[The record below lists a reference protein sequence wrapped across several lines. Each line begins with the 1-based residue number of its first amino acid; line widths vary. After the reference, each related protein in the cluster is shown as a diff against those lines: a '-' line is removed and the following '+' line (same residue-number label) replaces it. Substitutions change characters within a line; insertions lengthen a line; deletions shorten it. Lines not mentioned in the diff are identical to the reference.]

1 MKKFIRGLLLILVFI
16 SCNFNYEYVNA
27 EGNNDKKQVID
38 TDERI
43 FDITSDNVILYNL
56 DDKSIIYEEN
66 SDEKVQIASLTKIM
80 TTLVA
85 IENIDNLE
93 EKVTITSDVFRG
105 ISEYSQAGLSVGDE
119 VTYRDLLYG
128 VMLPS
133 GADSVNAIVMNGFD
147 SNDAFVKLMN
157 DKAEEIGLDDTK
169 FDNAIGMDSDDNYS
183 TASDVAKLLMY
194 ALDNETFNTIFKT
207 KTYTIPSINLE
218 LNSTLVSYGG
228 SLDTSNILGAK
239 SGFTD
244 GAGLCLASIA
254 NYNDINYL
262 EVVLGADT
270 ASRANAVRD
279 SLEIYSYYAKN
290 YDYVDVIKK
299 GQVLEK
305 IDVKWGKVDTYSIK
319 GNDDVSVYLRNTV
332 MSDDLEY
339 NYKGVEELTYKNK
352 KGDKLGVVTVS
363 YDGREL
369 TSYDVYLNDDIE
381 YYHPVIYT
389 IMGLAIVLMI
399 ISIILIKKN
408 KRKSKQKKR
417 KKRL

>member
-119 VTYRDLLYG
+119 VTYKDLLYG

-183 TASDVAKLLMY
+183 TASDVAKLLMC
-194 ALDNETFNTIFKT
+194 ALDNEIFNTIFKT

-305 IDVKWGKVDTYSIK
+305 IDVKWGKVDDYSIK

>member
-1 MKKFIRGLLLILVFI
+1 MKKIVRGLLLILVLI
-16 SCNFNYEYVNA
+16 SCSFNYVYVNA
-27 EGNNDKKQVID
+27 EDNQDKEQVID

-66 SDEKVQIASLTKIM
+66 SNEKVKIASLTKIM
-80 TTLVA
+80 TTLIA

-157 DKAEEIGLDDTK
+157 DKAKEIGLDDTK

-194 ALDNETFNTIFKT
+194 ALDNKTFNTIFKT

-290 YDYVDVIKK
+290 YNYVDVIKK

-399 ISIILIKKN
+399 ISIILIKKS

>member
-119 VTYRDLLYG
+119 VTYKDLLYG

-157 DKAEEIGLDDTK
+157 DKAKEIGLDDTK

-408 KRKSKQKKR
+408 KRRSKQKKR

>member
-119 VTYRDLLYG
+119 VTYKDLLYG

>member
-16 SCNFNYEYVNA
+16 SCSFNYEYVNA

-119 VTYRDLLYG
+119 VTYKDLLYG

-244 GAGLCLASIA
+244 GARLCLASIA

-290 YDYVDVIKK
+290 YNYVDVIKK

-305 IDVKWGKVDTYSIK
+305 IDVKWGKVDDYSIK

-408 KRKSKQKKR
+408 KRRSKQKKR

>member
-119 VTYRDLLYG
+119 VTYKDLLYG

-147 SNDAFVKLMN
+147 SNDVFVKLMN

-290 YDYVDVIKK
+290 YNYVDVIKK

-319 GNDDVSVYLRNTV
+319 GNDDVSVYLRNTA

>member
-119 VTYRDLLYG
+119 VTYKDLLYG

-408 KRKSKQKKR
+408 KRRSKQKKR

>member
-1 MKKFIRGLLLILVFI
+1 MKKFVRGLLLILVFI

-119 VTYRDLLYG
+119 VTYKDLLYG

-290 YDYVDVIKK
+290 YNYVDVIKK

-408 KRKSKQKKR
+408 KRRSKQKKR